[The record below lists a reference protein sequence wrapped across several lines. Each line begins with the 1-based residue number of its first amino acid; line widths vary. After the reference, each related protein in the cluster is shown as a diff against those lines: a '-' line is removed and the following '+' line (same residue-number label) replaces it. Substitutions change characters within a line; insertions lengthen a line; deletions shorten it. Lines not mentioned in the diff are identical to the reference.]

1 MEKKIICT
9 VCPTGCEMTVTG
21 ENGVVTSV
29 VGNTSKRGEVYA
41 ASEFSDPV
49 RTLPTPVRVTGGSE
63 PLVPVRTE
71 APVPKR
77 LIPEIMKL
85 VCAVTLEAP
94 VSRGTV
100 VLTNVLDT
108 GVNVVVTGEC
118 E

>member
-1 MEKKIICT
+1 MEKVIICT

-29 VGNTSKRGEVYA
+29 TGNTCKRGEVYA

-49 RTLPTPVRVTGGSE
+49 RTLTTTVRVEGGSE

-71 APVPKR
+71 SPVPKR
-77 LIPEIMKL
+77 LIAEMMTL
-85 VCAVTLEAP
+85 VNGVTLKAP
-94 VSRGTV
+94 VARGTV
-100 VLTNVLDT
+100 VLENVLNT
-108 GVNVVVTGEC
+108 GVNIVTTGEC

>member
-21 ENGVVTSV
+21 EDGKVTSV
-29 VGNTSKRGEVYA
+29 VGNTCKRGEVYA

-49 RTLPTPVRVTGGSE
+49 RTLTSTVRVENGAE

-85 VCAVTLEAP
+85 VNGITLQAP
-94 VSRGTV
+94 VAQKTV
-100 VLTNVLDT
+100 VLENVLDT
-108 GVNVVVTGEC
+108 GVNVVTTGKC
-118 E
+118 D

>member
-1 MEKKIICT
+1 MEKVIICT

-29 VGNTSKRGEVYA
+29 VGNTCKRGEAYA
-41 ASEFSDPV
+41 ASEFSDPM
-49 RTLPTPVRVTGGSE
+49 RTLTSTVRVEGGEE

-77 LIPEIMKL
+77 LIAEIMKL
-85 VCAVTLEAP
+85 VNGVTLTAP
-94 VSRGTV
+94 VKRGTV
-100 VLTNVLDT
+100 VLENVLDT

>member
-1 MEKKIICT
+1 MEKVIICT

-29 VGNTSKRGEVYA
+29 VGNTCKRGEAYA
-41 ASEFSDPV
+41 ASEFSDPM
-49 RTLPTPVRVTGGSE
+49 RTLTSTVRVEGGEE

-77 LIPEIMKL
+77 LIVDIMKL
-85 VCAVTLEAP
+85 VNGVTLTAP
-94 VSRGTV
+94 VKRGTV
-100 VLTNVLDT
+100 VLENVLDT

-118 E
+118 Q

>member
-1 MEKKIICT
+1 MEKVIICT

-29 VGNTSKRGEVYA
+29 TGNTCKRGEVYA

-49 RTLPTPVRVTGGSE
+49 RTLTTTVRVEGGSE

-77 LIPEIMKL
+77 LIAEMMTL
-85 VCAVTLEAP
+85 VNKVTLKAP
-94 VSRGTV
+94 VARGTV
-100 VLTNVLDT
+100 VLENVLET
-108 GVNVVVTGEC
+108 GVNIVTTGDC